1 MEQASRNPL
10 ELPTHSLSN
19 SPVAAHRFVARA
31 DAAPAGGQSCIGRE
45 LIITGTITGAPT
57 LESLFIEG
65 VVEGAVE
72 LPASRVTVGANG
84 RVNAG
89 IVASDIVVL
98 GEVVGDM
105 SAAHRIDIRAKA
117 NVTGNVC
124 APRVSMEDGADFH
137 GKLMAG
143 VEGAEP
149 EGIRAEMPAVERSAV
164 PLPEP
169 QRALRIPVEN
179 RKLRT
184 QSALQTA

>member
-1 MEQASRNPL
+1 
-10 ELPTHSLSN
+10 
-19 SPVAAHRFVARA
+19 
-31 DAAPAGGQSCIGRE
+31 
-45 LIITGTITGAPT
+45 
-57 LESLFIEG
+57 
-65 VVEGAVE
+65 VEGAVE

-84 RVNAG
+84 RVKAG

-98 GEVVGDM
+98 GEVLGDL

-137 GKLMAG
+137 GKLTAG

-149 EGIRAEMPAVERSAV
+149 DGVRAEMAMAEQSTV